1 MNSNIQNIILNFF
14 NDDCNLVE
22 LKTLLDFIVT
32 EKNYIQF
39 NEYVCINYLS
49 NLSMNQFDKTSII
62 KDLESRIKQQERQL
76 IIRTRKRKLYKVAA
90 MIALFIGIVY
100 LVNHDKIDIDSKNI
114 VLTTSKGDKIVLDY
128 DIIEADKLEGVV
140 SAKTNTLVY
149 QKDTISKT
157 LVKNTINVPYGK
169 RFKLNLS
176 DGTVVHL
183 NSGSSFTFPVSFIE
197 GKDREVFVSGE
208 AFFDVARDL
217 TNTFNVFSTGTS
229 VEVYGTRFNLKN
241 YEEDNFSEV
250 ILAEGSLGVKNILND
265 SDVVVINP
273 GDKAKLNYSQGE
285 IEISKVNTVL
295 YTSWIDGRIIF
306 RNENI
311 NNLITK
317 LERIYDVII
326 INSNKKLNDMF
337 INATILSDEESI
349 DDVLD
354 YLVEIYKIEYQILN
368 NKIIINW
375 KRAFGQTKT
384 RINK

>member
-1 MNSNIQNIILNFF
+1 MNANIQNIILNFF

-22 LKTLLDFIVT
+22 LKTLLDFIVV
-32 EKNYIQF
+32 EENYNQF

-62 KDLESRIKQQERQL
+62 KDLELRIKQQEKKS
-76 IIRTRKRKLYKVAA
+76 IIRTRKRKLLRVAA
-90 MIALFIGIVY
+90 MIALFIGVFLYIKQ
-100 LVNHDKIDIDSKNI
+100 DKIDIDSKNI

-128 DIIEADKLEGVV
+128 ETIEGRKLHQNSLFKSLADKLEGVV
-140 SAKTNTLVY
+140 SSKTNTLIY

-169 RFKLNLS
+169 RFKLILS

-197 GKDREVFVSGE
+197 GKNREVFVSGE

-265 SDVVVINP
+265 SDMVVINP

-349 DDVLD
+349 EDVLD

-368 NKIIINW
+368 NKIIIN
-375 KRAFGQTKT
+375 
-384 RINK
+384 

>member
-1 MNSNIQNIILNFF
+1 MNDNIQNIILNFF

-22 LKTLLDFIVT
+22 LKTLLDFIIV
-32 EKNYIQF
+32 EENYIQF

-62 KDLESRIKQQERQL
+62 KDLESRIKQQEKRS
-76 IIRTRKRKLYKVAA
+76 IIKTRKRRLLRVSAMVA
-90 MIALFIGIVY
+90 IFFSLFFY
-100 LVNHDKIDIDSKNI
+100 VNQDTIEIESKNI
-114 VLTTSKGDKIVLDY
+114 ILTTSKGDKIVLDY
-128 DIIEADKLEGVV
+128 DNFEADKLEGVV
-140 SAKTNTLVY
+140 SSKTNTLTY
-149 QKDTISKT
+149 QKDTTSKR
-157 LVKNTINVPYGK
+157 LLKNTINVPYGK

-183 NSGSSFTFPVSFIE
+183 NSGSSITFPVSFIKGE
-197 GKDREVFVSGE
+197 NREVFVSGE
-208 AFFDVARDL
+208 AFFDVAKDS
-217 TNTFNVFSTGTS
+217 TDSFNVFSTGTS
-229 VEVYGTRFNLKN
+229 VVVYGTRFNLKN

-265 SDVVVINP
+265 NDVVVINP
-273 GDKAKLNYSQGE
+273 GDKAKLDYAQGE

-337 INATILSDEESI
+337 INATILTDEESI
-349 DDVLD
+349 EDVLD

-368 NKIIINW
+368 NKIIIN
-375 KRAFGQTKT
+375 
-384 RINK
+384 

>member
-1 MNSNIQNIILNFF
+1 MNDNIQNIILNFF

-22 LKTLLDFIVT
+22 LKTLLDFIVV
-32 EKNYIQF
+32 EENYIQF
-39 NEYVCINYLS
+39 NEFVCINYLS

-62 KDLESRIKQQERQL
+62 KDLESRIKQQEKQS
-76 IIRTRKRKLYKVAA
+76 IIKTRKRRLIRVAA
-90 MIALFIGIVY
+90 MIAIFFGLFFYVDR
-100 LVNHDKIDIDSKNI
+100 DKIDVESKNI
-114 VLTTSKGDKIVLDY
+114 VLTTSKGDKVILDY
-128 DIIEADKLEGVV
+128 NSVEAEKLEGLV
-140 SAKTNTLVY
+140 STKTNTLVY
-149 QKDTISKT
+149 RKDTISKS
-157 LVKNTINVPYGK
+157 LIKNTISVPYGK
-169 RFKLNLS
+169 RFKLSLS

-183 NSGSSFTFPVSFIE
+183 NSGSSFTFPVNFVK
-197 GKDREVFVSGE
+197 GMDREVLVSGE
-208 AFFDVARDL
+208 AFFDVAKDSL
-217 TNTFNVFSTGTS
+217 DAFNVISTGTS

-265 SDVVVINP
+265 NDVVVINP
-273 GDKAKLNYSQGE
+273 GDKAKLDYAQGE

-326 INSNKKLNDMF
+326 INSNKKLNNMF
-337 INATILSDEESI
+337 INATILTDEESI
-349 DDVLD
+349 EDVLD

-368 NKIIINW
+368 NKIIIN
-375 KRAFGQTKT
+375 
-384 RINK
+384 

>member
-1 MNSNIQNIILNFF
+1 MNKDIQNIILNFF
-14 NDDCNLVE
+14 NDDCKLVE
-22 LKTLLDFIVT
+22 LKTLLDFIVV
-32 EKNYIQF
+32 EENYIQF

-49 NLSMNQFDKTSII
+49 NLSMNQFDKSSII

-76 IIRTRKRKLYKVAA
+76 IIKTRKRKLFRVSS
-90 MIALFIGIVY
+90 MIALFIGLIYFVKQ
-100 LVNHDKIDIDSKNI
+100 DKIDIMSKNI
-114 VLTTSKGDKIVLDY
+114 VLTTSKGDKIVLDH
-128 DIIEADKLEGVV
+128 DIIESGKLEGVV
-140 SAKTNTLVY
+140 SAETNTLVY
-149 QKDTISKT
+149 QKDTITKT
-157 LVKNTINVPYGK
+157 SVKNTINVPYGK
-169 RFKLNLS
+169 RFKLSLS

-183 NSGSSFTFPVSFIE
+183 NSGSSFTFPVSFIK
-197 GKDREVFVSGE
+197 GNDREVHVSGE
-208 AFFDVARDL
+208 AFFDVAKDPEVA
-217 TNTFNVFSTGTS
+217 FNVFSTGTS

-285 IEISKVNTVL
+285 IELSKVNTVL
-295 YTSWIDGRIIF
+295 YTSWIEGRMIF

-337 INATILSDEESI
+337 INATILTDKESI
-349 DDVLD
+349 EDVLD
-354 YLVEIYKIEYQILN
+354 YLVEIYKIEYQIFN
-368 NKIIINW
+368 NKIVI
-375 KRAFGQTKT
+375 K
-384 RINK
+384 